1 MALVDN
7 SVALL
12 IPFSIFV
19 QNRKMR
25 FLLPVLF
32 LGFSLAAHSQVLKK
46 KSLGVYEGEIPS
58 YALELG
64 EEVFQ
69 VEKAVIRIELRAD
82 GTLLEQIDSKEA
94 TGSYLILKEDK
105 TTVYLEVKLDGQYIP
120 ENYVLYKKDK
130 RLERKG
136 IYPQPDVFL
145 KKI

>member
-1 MALVDN
+1 
-7 SVALL
+7 
-12 IPFSIFV
+12 
-19 QNRKMR
+19 MR
-25 FLLPVLF
+25 FCLLLLF
-32 LGFSLAAHSQVLKK
+32 FAASFSGFSQELKK
-46 KSLGVYEGEIPS
+46 KYLGVYTGEIPS

-69 VEKAVIRIELRAD
+69 VQSAPIELNLQSEGVLTEKIA
-82 GTLLEQIDSKEA
+82 GKELKGNYQF
-94 TGSYLILKEDK
+94 TKEDK
-105 TTVYLEVKLDGQYIP
+105 NGIYFEAKLDGQFIP